1 MNWETFKMAFEALLA
16 NKMRSGLSMLGIII
30 GVSTVIV
37 VVGIGLGSQ
46 QQVAD
51 QYKNLNVT
59 SVIVMGMRG
68 RDSAGSSRTSAEDV
82 NYVLANANYV
92 STGTPVLQGN
102 LDLSFGKTSSSFSV
116 FGNEAKFFE
125 ISNLDLAAG
134 RIFTDEEAQKQA
146 LVAVIGNGVLE
157 KFWDANTDPTSILG
171 QILTV
176 GNKKL
181 EIIGVL
187 KEIGTSTGPMRY
199 DDSVLTPYL
208 TAQKYLLGAATKPN
222 LYFLANDADT
232 VDLATAEV
240 EALLRKNHKL
250 KDGKEDD
257 FRIFDAGSMVGAA
270 TSTAATLTIL
280 LTSVAAIVLI
290 VSGIGIMNV
299 MFVTVTERTKE
310 IGIIKAVG
318 GEQKDILA
326 QFLSESVMLSMIGG
340 LIGVGLGE
348 VMIPF
353 LNKLEDFYVLHSPIS
368 IVVGFTFSVLVGIF
382 FGFYPAL
389 KASKLDPVDA
399 LRSE

>member
-1 MNWETFKMAFEALLA
+1 MKFDIFKMAFEALLA
-16 NKMRSGLSMLGIII
+16 NKVRSGLSMLGIII

-46 QQVAD
+46 QQIAD
-51 QYKNLNVT
+51 QFKNLNTT

-68 RDSAGSSRTSAEDV
+68 RDSASSSKTSAADV
-82 NYVLANANYV
+82 NYVLTNANYV
-92 STGTPVLQGN
+92 ATGTPVLQGN
-102 LDLSFGKTSSSFSV
+102 LDISFGAESTSASV
-116 FGNEAKFFE
+116 FGAEAGFFD
-125 ISNLDLAAG
+125 ISNLDLNVG
-134 RIFTDEEAQKQA
+134 RVFTEDEVKSQA
-146 LVAVIGNGVLE
+146 MVAVIGSGTLE
-157 KFWDANTDPTSILG
+157 TLWGKGTDPSSVLGEILS
-171 QILTV
+171 V
-176 GNKKL
+176 GNKKM

-187 KEIGTSTGPMRY
+187 KEIGSSTGPMSY
-199 DDSVLTPYL
+199 DDSVLVPYS
-208 TAQKYLLGAATKPN
+208 TAQKYLLGSTTKPN

-232 VDLATAEV
+232 VDLATAEI

-250 KDGKEDD
+250 KDAKESD

-270 TSTAATLTIL
+270 TSTAQTLTIL

-318 GEQKDILA
+318 GEQKDILT
-326 QFLSESVMLSMIGG
+326 QFLGESVMLSMIGG

-348 VMIPF
+348 AMIPF
-353 LNKLEDFYVLHSPIS
+353 LNKLEDFYVIHSPIS
-368 IVVGFTFSVLVGIF
+368 IAVGFCFSVLVGIF

-389 KASKLDPVDA
+389 KASRLDPVDA

>member
-1 MNWETFKMAFEALLA
+1 MNLEILKMAFEALLA
-16 NKMRSGLSMLGIII
+16 NKVRSGLSMLGIVI

-68 RDSAGSSRTSAEDV
+68 RDSASSTKISDKDV
-82 NYVLANANYV
+82 DFVLANATYTE
-92 STGTPVLQGN
+92 TGTAVLQGN
-102 LDLSFGKTSSSFSV
+102 LDLSFGKTSASFSV
-116 FGNEAKFFE
+116 FGSKAEFFD
-125 ISNLDLAAG
+125 ISNLDLATG
-134 RIFTDEEAQKQA
+134 RIFTDYEVESLAQ
-146 LVAVIGNGVLE
+146 LAVLGSGVLE
-157 KFWDANTDPTSILG
+157 EFWDEGVDPASVLG
-171 QILTV
+171 EILTV

-187 KEIGTSTGPMRY
+187 EEIGTSTGPMSY
-199 DDSVLTPYL
+199 DDAVLVPYS
-208 TAQKYLLGAATKPN
+208 TAAKYLLGSTTKPN
-222 LYFLANDADT
+222 LYFLATDADT
-232 VDLATAEV
+232 VDLATAEI
-240 EALLRKNHKL
+240 ESLLRTNHKL
-250 KDGKEDD
+250 KDSKEND

-270 TSTAATLTIL
+270 TETATTLTVL

-326 QFLSESVMLSMIGG
+326 QFLAESVMLSMIGG
-340 LIGVGLGE
+340 VIGVGLGE
-348 VMIPF
+348 IMIPF
-353 LNKLEDFYVLHSPIS
+353 LNQLEDWYVIHSPIS
-368 IVVGFTFSVLVGIF
+368 IVVGFCFSVLVGIF

-389 KASKLDPVDA
+389 KASHLDPVDA